1 MPVNRLAPADQN
13 CAGQPCGYPDVIRSG
28 RVERNR
34 SHSVAQVVVVEHRP
48 STPRV
53 AGSRPA
59 GAPFRKATHICVSAP
74 RSKLVGRA
82 LRRGFAG
89 RVVRCHEQGDSVE
102 FGHSHAPQHV
112 LRTWGRR
119 GGRRSRDRQRCFAS
133 LLPLGASVEYALEA
147 VSSRHRFSSSVP
159 TLVARSLQRRLHAS
173 RLSRLSRRWPRRRS
187 SREPP
192 EPIAS
197 SLARVKAVGLA
208 RAYLTAQEC
217 PSKEGVRLLAP
228 VQIMYSYT

>member
-147 VSSRHRFSSSVP
+147 VSSDTSRRQLCSAVRGSLSSAVHRSAPRPKRPQHHAERRRIDRHRQGSRELVP
-159 TLVARSLQRRLHAS
+159 PAPKSTS
-173 RLSRLSRRWPRRRS
+173 RIRRR
-187 SREPP
+187 R
-192 EPIAS
+192 
-197 SLARVKAVGLA
+197 
-208 RAYLTAQEC
+208 
-217 PSKEGVRLLAP
+217 
-228 VQIMYSYT
+228 

>member
-147 VSSRHRFSSSVP
+147 VSSDTIRQQLCSAVRGIAQLRRASFSSATEAS
-159 TLVARSLQRRLHAS
+159 TAS
-173 RLSRLSRRWPRRRS
+173 RREATYRSAPTGVERISPTGPQIHVQNTAATMTAIGDNPVEWP
-187 SREPP
+187 
-192 EPIAS
+192 
-197 SLARVKAVGLA
+197 
-208 RAYLTAQEC
+208 
-217 PSKEGVRLLAP
+217 
-228 VQIMYSYT
+228 